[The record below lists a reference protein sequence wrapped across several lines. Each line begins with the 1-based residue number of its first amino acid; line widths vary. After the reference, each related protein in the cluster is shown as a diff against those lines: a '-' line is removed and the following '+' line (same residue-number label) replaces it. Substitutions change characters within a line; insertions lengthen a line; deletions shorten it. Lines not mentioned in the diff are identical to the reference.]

1 MPINATSILELQPG
15 LLNIKPV
22 PVENDAV
29 DEPENS
35 EIRKI
40 TEDVVNAVK
49 YSLTAV
55 AANPDSARNDARNDS
70 IEYEFAAAVKKLGE
84 IRPNMVEAARS
95 EATALVQANES
106 VRRAVFGRH
115 GAIPAKAFVGNG
127 FERSLEDQDSIEVN
141 AKLLG
146 VTSNSIIVPTDVLRP
161 TDSGLLIPSDVIIGR
176 GGNMVAPNDFQSVVS
191 DADASAAKSEVFDKE
206 RMESVWG
213 VTTDFDP
220 YAEQAPDSDFMP
232 QAAASRLG
240 VYVRRVKCEDETNPE
255 WWGNDEI
262 ALGGISTDENG
273 DTKKIGETDVGS
285 GFKDGKSKSYSN
297 WQFHWFGLNEERFW
311 PKKYGVTFVLA
322 EKDNGGLSDFLNK
335 LWVRVRDQVK
345 DAIEKALEAAGA
357 AVGGYLGS
365 AEIGRIIGRILGK
378 VVAWAIAQLIGWL
391 IKLFRDDI
399 FKPATAWLTVP
410 SAHARWYYPNGAWG
424 NPWSGILR
432 FRFSGFGGRYLLDYQ
447 WRLY

>member
-1 MPINATSILELQPG
+1 MPINTTSVLELQPG

-22 PVENDAV
+22 PVENNSV
-29 DEPENS
+29 DEPDNS

-55 AANPDSARNDARNDS
+55 AANPDSARQGS

-84 IRPNMVEAARS
+84 IRPGMVEAARS
-95 EATALVQANES
+95 EAKALIQAEES

-115 GAIPAKAFVGNG
+115 GAIPAQAFVANG
-127 FERSLEDQDSIEVN
+127 FERSLEDQVSIEVN

-146 VTSNSIIVPTDVLRP
+146 VTRKSVIISTDVLRP
-161 TDSGLLIPSDVIIGR
+161 TDGGLLIPSDVIIGR
-176 GGNMVAPNDFQSVVS
+176 GGNVVAPNDFQSVVS
-191 DADASAAKSEVFDKE
+191 DAAASAAKSEVFDKE
-206 RMESVWG
+206 RMASVWG
-213 VTTDFDP
+213 ETTDFDP

-232 QAAASRLG
+232 QAAASKLG
-240 VYVRRVKCEDETNPE
+240 VYVRKVKCEDETNPE

-273 DTKKIGETDVGS
+273 DVKKIGETYVGG

-297 WQFHWFGLNEERFW
+297 WQFHWFSLNEEPFW
-311 PKKYGVTFVLA
+311 PKKYGITFVLA

-335 LWVRVRDQVK
+335 LWEKVSEKVK
-345 DAIEKALEAAGA
+345 DAIEKALETAGA
-357 AVGGYLGS
+357 VVGGYLGS
-365 AEIGRIIGRILGK
+365 AEIGRVIGKILGK
-378 VVAWAIAQLIGWL
+378 VVAWAIGKLIDWLIG
-391 IKLFRDDI
+391 LFKDDI
-399 FKPATAWLTVP
+399 FKPGTSWLTVP
-410 SAHARWYYPNGAWG
+410 SAHARWHYPNGTWG
-424 NPWSGILR
+424 NPWSGIR
-432 FRFSGFGGRYLLDYQ
+432 WFRFSGYGGRYLLQYQ